1 MLALRL
7 QKSISIEIYFLSTL
21 WMRIDAAVSLVYD
34 YQPADE
40 QVIVWWYHKDVSMI
54 PRLNGCA
61 SKAVL
66 LGRTQRT
73 KAFHLLS
80 YLFSVQYYFS
90 SVISN
95 RSRDQPQNYGLS
107 VQRICPLP
115 VSYISLDPSP
125 FHVLGKLYER
135 TNSIMATR

>member
-61 SKAVL
+61 SRVVL
-66 LGRTQRT
+66 QGKIQRT
-73 KAFHLLS
+73 KASHLLS
-80 YLFSVQYYFS
+80 YLFSALYYFS
-90 SVISN
+90 SVISST
-95 RSRDQPQNYGLS
+95 SRDQPQDSGLS
-107 VQRICPLP
+107 VLRICSLP
-115 VSYISLDPSP
+115 VSYIS
-125 FHVLGKLYER
+125 
-135 TNSIMATR
+135 